1 VAFETGAGRV
11 KNRAR
16 TKLDNFCGG
25 DQITQIGV
33 IDSGRG
39 VWGRGKN
46 NNMSLLRLLRP
57 TLPILIGAS
66 LMLSLSM
73 GLRQSL
79 GIFLQPLTR
88 DVGISVSDFTLAIA
102 VQNLAWGFLQPLA
115 GAFTVRFGFRAIMV
129 VGALFYIAGLALL
142 AAAQGFLSVMIGAG
156 VLIGMSL
163 ACTAAAIAMSVAAR
177 AVPATVRST
186 VLGIVSAAGSLGA
199 LMAAPMGQILN
210 EDYGW
215 RTGLVGFVVLSLA
228 LVPAAWFAGKVDR
241 IPLPRPA
248 SDEIGNTSAAV
259 AVKVAFGNASFVVM
273 TSAYFV
279 CGMQLVFITTHLPSY
294 LAICGMDPM
303 LSAQTLGVIG
313 GFNVLGSLFFG
324 WAGGRWNKLALLGM
338 IYITRSLVLAWY
350 FMLPPSPATT
360 LLFGALMGFLWLGVG
375 PLVAGAVA
383 EMFGLKWQAMIQGLA
398 FMSHQFG
405 SFLGA
410 YGGGLIYDTL
420 GSYTLA
426 WRIGVA
432 LGLTAGMIQVAFALM
447 RPTEPP
453 VLRTA

>member
-1 VAFETGAGRV
+1 MHGISRFSRP
-11 KNRAR
+11 RAKER
-16 TKLDNFCGG
+16 T
-25 DQITQIGV
+25 T
-33 IDSGRG
+33 
-39 VWGRGKN
+39 
-46 NNMSLLRLLRP
+46 NMSLLRVLRP

-79 GIFLQPLTR
+79 GIFMQPLTH

-115 GAFTVRFGFRAIMV
+115 GAMTVRYGFRAIMMA
-129 VGALFYIAGLALL
+129 GSALYIAGLVLMAS
-142 AAAQGFLSVMIGAG
+142 AQGFLSIMIGAG

-163 ACTAAAIAMSVAAR
+163 ACTAAAIAMSVATR

-186 VLGIVSAAGSLGA
+186 VLGIVSAAGSLGS
-199 LMAAPMGQILN
+199 LMAAPMGQVLN

-215 RTGLVGFVVLSLA
+215 RMGLVGFVVLSVA
-228 LVPAAWFAGKVDR
+228 LLPAAWFAGRVDK
-241 IPLPRPA
+241 IPLPPRT
-248 SDEIGNTSAAV
+248 SDQIADTSAAV
-259 AVKVAFGNASFVVM
+259 ATKIAFGNASFVVM
-273 TSAYFV
+273 TCAYFV

-324 WAGGRWNKLALLGM
+324 WAGGRWNKLALLGS
-338 IYITRSLVLAWY
+338 IYVVRSLALGWY
-350 FMLPPSPATT
+350 FILPPTPATT
-360 LLFGALMGFLWLGVG
+360 LLFGAIMGFLWLGVG

-383 EMFGLKWQAMIQGLA
+383 EMFGLQWQAMIQGLA
-398 FMSHQFG
+398 FMSHQLG

-410 YGGGLIYDTL
+410 YGGGLIYDAL
-420 GSYTLA
+420 GSYNMA

-432 LGLTAGMIQVAFALM
+432 VGLAAGIIQVAFALV
-447 RPTEPP
+447 RPTTSPP